1 MKYIATS
8 VVAMLL
14 LSGCDNTQSNNSSPS
29 ETEVGVVTLKSQPVS
44 VVSELTG
51 RTSAALS
58 AEVRPQVG
66 GIIQK
71 RLFKE
76 GDLVKAGQ
84 PLYQI
89 DAASYQAAWNEA
101 RAALQ
106 QAQALVKADCQKA
119 QRYARLVKENGV
131 SQQDADDAQSTCA
144 QDKASVEAKKA
155 ALETARI
162 NLDWT
167 TVTAPISG
175 RIGIS
180 SVTPG
185 ALVTAS
191 QDTALT
197 TIRGL
202 DTMYVD
208 LTRSSVDL
216 LRLRKQSLATN
227 SDTMSV
233 YSLAGT
239 ASRDTA
245 LTTIRG
251 LDTMY
256 VDLTRS
262 SVDLLR
268 LRKQSLATNSDTM
281 SVSLILEDGT
291 TYSEKGRLELTEV
304 AVDESTGSVTLRAIF
319 PNPQQQLLPGMFVRA
334 RVDEGVMENAI
345 LAPQQGVTRDAKGNA
360 TALVVN
366 KDNKVEQRTLE
377 TGETYGDKWLVLNGL
392 HNGDRLIVEGS
403 AKVTS
408 GQTVKAVEVQANGG
422 NA

>member
-1 MKYIATS
+1 MKHIATS

-14 LSGCDNTQSNNSSPS
+14 LSGCDNTHTQSNNSSPS

-233 YSLAGT
+233 
-239 ASRDTA
+239 
-245 LTTIRG
+245 
-251 LDTMY
+251 
-256 VDLTRS
+256 
-262 SVDLLR
+262 
-268 LRKQSLATNSDTM
+268 
-281 SVSLILEDGT
+281 SLILEDGT

-360 TALVVN
+360 NALVVN

>member
-71 RLFKE
+71 RLFNE

-89 DAASYQAAWNEA
+89 DSASYRAAWNEA

-131 SQQDADDAQSTCA
+131 SQQDADDAQSVCA

-162 NLDWT
+162 
-167 TVTAPISG
+167 
-175 RIGIS
+175 
-180 SVTPG
+180 
-185 ALVTAS
+185 
-191 QDTALT
+191 
-197 TIRGL
+197 
-202 DTMYVD
+202 
-208 LTRSSVDL
+208 L

-227 SDTMSV
+227 SDT
-233 YSLAGT
+233 L
-239 ASRDTA
+239 
-245 LTTIRG
+245 
-251 LDTMY
+251 
-256 VDLTRS
+256 
-262 SVDLLR
+262 
-268 LRKQSLATNSDTM
+268 

-334 RVDEGVMENAI
+334 RVDEGVMEDAI

-408 GQTVKAVEVQANGG
+408 GQTVKAVEVQADGG

>member
-14 LSGCDNTQSNNSSPS
+14 LSGCDNTHTQSNNSSPS

-233 YSLAGT
+233 
-239 ASRDTA
+239 
-245 LTTIRG
+245 
-251 LDTMY
+251 
-256 VDLTRS
+256 
-262 SVDLLR
+262 
-268 LRKQSLATNSDTM
+268 
-281 SVSLILEDGT
+281 SLILEDGT

-360 TALVVN
+360 NALVVN
-366 KDNKVEQRTLE
+366 KDNKVEQRTLD

>member
-106 QAQALVKADCQKA
+106 QAQAQALVKADCQKA

-191 QDTALT
+191 Q
-197 TIRGL
+197 
-202 DTMYVD
+202 
-208 LTRSSVDL
+208 
-216 LRLRKQSLATN
+216 
-227 SDTMSV
+227 
-233 YSLAGT
+233 
-239 ASRDTA
+239 DTA

>member
-119 QRYARLVKENGV
+119 QRYTRLVKENGV

-155 ALETARI
+155 AL
-162 NLDWT
+162 
-167 TVTAPISG
+167 
-175 RIGIS
+175 
-180 SVTPG
+180 
-185 ALVTAS
+185 VTAS
-191 QDTALT
+191 Q
-197 TIRGL
+197 
-202 DTMYVD
+202 
-208 LTRSSVDL
+208 
-216 LRLRKQSLATN
+216 
-227 SDTMSV
+227 
-233 YSLAGT
+233 
-239 ASRDTA
+239 DTA

-334 RVDEGVMENAI
+334 RVDEGVMEDAI

>member
-233 YSLAGT
+233 
-239 ASRDTA
+239 
-245 LTTIRG
+245 
-251 LDTMY
+251 
-256 VDLTRS
+256 
-262 SVDLLR
+262 
-268 LRKQSLATNSDTM
+268 
-281 SVSLILEDGT
+281 SLILEDGT

-408 GQTVKAVEVQANGG
+408 GQTGARQRCQLSDTSDAG
-422 NA
+422 

>member
-14 LSGCDNTQSNNSSPS
+14 LSGCDNTHTQSNNSSPS

-233 YSLAGT
+233 
-239 ASRDTA
+239 
-245 LTTIRG
+245 
-251 LDTMY
+251 
-256 VDLTRS
+256 
-262 SVDLLR
+262 
-268 LRKQSLATNSDTM
+268 
-281 SVSLILEDGT
+281 SLILEDGT

-345 LAPQQGVTRDAKGNA
+345 LAPQQGVTRYAKGNA
-360 TALVVN
+360 NALVVN

>member
-119 QRYARLVKENGV
+119 QRYTRLVKENGV

-233 YSLAGT
+233 
-239 ASRDTA
+239 
-245 LTTIRG
+245 
-251 LDTMY
+251 
-256 VDLTRS
+256 
-262 SVDLLR
+262 
-268 LRKQSLATNSDTM
+268 
-281 SVSLILEDGT
+281 SLILEDGT

-334 RVDEGVMENAI
+334 RVDEGVMEDAI

-422 NA
+422 NARCFRAFLFAARSLPGLSPF

>member
-101 RAALQ
+101 RSYQAAWNEARAALQ

-119 QRYARLVKENGV
+119 QRYTRLVKENGV

-208 LTRSSVDL
+208 L
-216 LRLRKQSLATN
+216 
-227 SDTMSV
+227 
-233 YSLAGT
+233 
-239 ASRDTA
+239 
-245 LTTIRG
+245 IRG

-334 RVDEGVMENAI
+334 RVDEGVMEDAI

>member
-106 QAQALVKADCQKA
+106 QAQALVADCQKA

-233 YSLAGT
+233 
-239 ASRDTA
+239 
-245 LTTIRG
+245 
-251 LDTMY
+251 
-256 VDLTRS
+256 
-262 SVDLLR
+262 
-268 LRKQSLATNSDTM
+268 
-281 SVSLILEDGT
+281 SLILEDGT

-334 RVDEGVMENAI
+334 RVDEGVMEDAI

-366 KDNKVEQRTLE
+366 KDNKVEQRALE

>member
-14 LSGCDNTQSNNSSPS
+14 LSGCDNTHTQSNNSSPS

-119 QRYARLVKENGV
+119 HRYARLVKENGV

-191 QDTALT
+191 Q
-197 TIRGL
+197 
-202 DTMYVD
+202 
-208 LTRSSVDL
+208 
-216 LRLRKQSLATN
+216 
-227 SDTMSV
+227 
-233 YSLAGT
+233 
-239 ASRDTA
+239 DTA

-360 TALVVN
+360 NALVVN

>member
-14 LSGCDNTQSNNSSPS
+14 LSGCDNTHTQSNNSSPS

-233 YSLAGT
+233 
-239 ASRDTA
+239 
-245 LTTIRG
+245 
-251 LDTMY
+251 
-256 VDLTRS
+256 
-262 SVDLLR
+262 
-268 LRKQSLATNSDTM
+268 
-281 SVSLILEDGT
+281 SLILEDGT

-304 AVDESTGSVTLRAIF
+304 AVDESTGSVTLRAIS

-360 TALVVN
+360 NALVVN

>member
-1 MKYIATS
+1 MKKLFAPLCLSALALALTACDKS
-8 VVAMLL
+8 PVAQTQAPLAKVRTEVVAAAPLSINNE
-14 LSGCDNTQSNNSSPS
+14 LSGRVVAPRVAQVSAR
-29 ETEVGVVTLKSQPVS
+29 VAGVVLKRVY
-44 VVSELTG
+44 SEGAEVKQGDVLFLIDPAPFKADLD
-51 RTSAALS
+51 SAQAALS
-58 AEVRPQVG
+58 KSKAIAQQSKLQEQRYAELI
-66 GIIQK
+66 GINAISRQ
-71 RLFKE
+71 
-76 GDLVKAGQ
+76 DYDNA
-84 PLYQI
+84 
-89 DAASYQAAWNEA
+89 
-101 RAALQ
+101 
-106 QAQALVKADCQKA
+106 QAQAQQSNADVAANQA
-119 QRYARLVKENGV
+119 AVQRARL
-131 SQQDADDAQSTCA
+131 
-144 QDKASVEAKKA
+144 
-155 ALETARI
+155 
-162 NLDWT
+162 NLGYA

-191 QDTALT
+191 Q
-197 TIRGL
+197 
-202 DTMYVD
+202 
-208 LTRSSVDL
+208 
-216 LRLRKQSLATN
+216 
-227 SDTMSV
+227 
-233 YSLAGT
+233 
-239 ASRDTA
+239 DTA

-334 RVDEGVMENAI
+334 RVDEGVMEDAI

>member
-155 ALETARI
+155 ALET
-162 NLDWT
+162 
-167 TVTAPISG
+167 
-175 RIGIS
+175 
-180 SVTPG
+180 
-185 ALVTAS
+185 
-191 QDTALT
+191 

-227 SDTMSV
+227 S
-233 YSLAGT
+233 Y
-239 ASRDTA
+239 
-245 LTTIRG
+245 
-251 LDTMY
+251 
-256 VDLTRS
+256 
-262 SVDLLR
+262 
-268 LRKQSLATNSDTM
+268 TM

-334 RVDEGVMENAI
+334 SVDEGVMENAI

>member
-14 LSGCDNTQSNNSSPS
+14 LSGCDNTHTQSNNSSPS

-89 DAASYQAAWNEA
+89 DGASYQAAWNEA

-233 YSLAGT
+233 
-239 ASRDTA
+239 
-245 LTTIRG
+245 
-251 LDTMY
+251 
-256 VDLTRS
+256 
-262 SVDLLR
+262 
-268 LRKQSLATNSDTM
+268 
-281 SVSLILEDGT
+281 SLILEDGT

-360 TALVVN
+360 NALVVN